1 MIRPIVKIIMI
12 IMMIIISIR
21 MNMTLIVMI
30 TINKIVLTQ
39 NNSNT
44 HDQNKINDTLKPS
57 FSFLEPSA
65 IIQSSWMTMA

>member
-44 HDQNKINDTLKPS
+44 HDQNKINDTLKPPTEQHY
-57 FSFLEPSA
+57 FR
-65 IIQSSWMTMA
+65 MTSNF